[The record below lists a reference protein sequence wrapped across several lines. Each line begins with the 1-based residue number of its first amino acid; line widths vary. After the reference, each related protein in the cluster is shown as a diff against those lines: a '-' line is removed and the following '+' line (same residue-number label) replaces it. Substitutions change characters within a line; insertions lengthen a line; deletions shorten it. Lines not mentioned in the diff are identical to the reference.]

1 MEDLRTLAPST
12 ERETVSV
19 NFSAKQNEKIVNHSG
34 GVSIPLNYM
43 KAHRTLINFQE
54 EEQLK
59 ANKVLINLNSQG
71 LSECVRSAFV
81 KRPRNS
87 FSIGYVP
94 RRKPFELQTITP
106 RSKHD

>member
-1 MEDLRTLAPST
+1 M
-12 ERETVSV
+12 
-19 NFSAKQNEKIVNHSG
+19 Q
-34 GVSIPLNYM
+34 
-43 KAHRTLINFQE
+43 AHRTLIKLEQ

-87 FSIGYVP
+87 FSFGFV
-94 RRKPFELQTITP
+94 T
-106 RSKHD
+106 

>member
-1 MEDLRTLAPST
+1 M
-12 ERETVSV
+12 
-19 NFSAKQNEKIVNHSG
+19 NEKVVSHSG
-34 GVSIPLNYM
+34 GVAIPLNYM
-43 KAHRTLINFQE
+43 QAHRTLIKLEQ

-87 FSIGYVP
+87 FSFGFV
-94 RRKPFELQTITP
+94 T
-106 RSKHD
+106 